1 MLTLLTMTGE
11 RPEAFALCQRW
22 MARQTYTGPVRWIVV
37 DDGRQESRIEAQERW
52 DVEVIRPEPLWSP
65 GRNTQSRNVL
75 AGLEAAGPEARLV
88 IIEDDDWYAPSWLEV
103 CVAALARAEL
113 VGESHARYYNV
124 AQRRARQL
132 DNQYHA
138 SLCSTALRG
147 EALNTLRRA
156 CQGSPDFIDI
166 ALWRDHRNKLLF
178 RGSGVV
184 GIKGL
189 PGRPGI
195 GVGHSPKF
203 GGEPDEQRKILR
215 SWIGADVAAYFPT
228 ENPE

>member
-11 RPEAFALCQRW
+11 RPEAFALCQKW
-22 MARQTYTGPVRWIVV
+22 MARQDYAGAVRWIVV
-37 DDGRQESRIEAQERW
+37 DDGGGESRIEAQERW
-52 DVEVIRPEPLWSP
+52 VVDVIRPDPPWSF
-65 GRNTQSRNVL
+65 GKNTQSRNVL

-88 IIEDDDWYAPSWLEV
+88 IIEDDDWYAPSWLSV
-103 CVAALARAEL
+103 CAAALERAEL

-124 AQRRARQL
+124 AQRKALQL
-132 DNQYHA
+132 TNHSHA
-138 SLCSTALRG
+138 SLCSSALRG
-147 EALNTLRRA
+147 GALNTLKQA

-166 ALWRDHRNKLLF
+166 ALWREATNKLLF
-178 RGSGVV
+178 RGHGVV

-195 GVGHSPKF
+195 GVGHSRRFP
-203 GGEPDEQRKILR
+203 GEYDPESKILR

-228 ENPE
+228 EKPS